1 MLFAVN
7 VSIGEALSVVTS
19 LLVLL
24 QLQYGKILIISPGLT
39 QLHEGSNRAYK
50 QYWWTYNWTKKVFQK
65 TSYKAVFIKI
75 LFEFDHF
82 FKLQNVLKSWI
93 HLNSCYRGVFIWVSG
108 GAYNW
113 IYFFCLQLDGPIKGG
128 L

>member
-82 FKLQNVLKSWI
+82 FKLQNVLKS
-93 HLNSCYRGVFIWVSG
+93 
-108 GAYNW
+108 
-113 IYFFCLQLDGPIKGG
+113 
-128 L
+128 

>member
-39 QLHEGSNRAYK
+39 QLHEGLTGLIN
-50 QYWWTYNWTKKVFQK
+50 WWTYNWTKKVFQK

-82 FKLQNVLKSWI
+82 FKLQNVLKS
-93 HLNSCYRGVFIWVSG
+93 
-108 GAYNW
+108 
-113 IYFFCLQLDGPIKGG
+113 
-128 L
+128 

>member
-39 QLHEGSNRAYK
+39 QPHEGSNRAYK
-50 QYWWTYNWTKKVFQK
+50 LVD
-65 TSYKAVFIKI
+65 
-75 LFEFDHF
+75 L
-82 FKLQNVLKSWI
+82 
-93 HLNSCYRGVFIWVSG
+93 
-108 GAYNW
+108 
-113 IYFFCLQLDGPIKGG
+113 
-128 L
+128 